1 MTTDTTALASRG
13 DTASG
18 DIGNNGSYQAVLSD
32 DGNLVAFYSYSDNL
46 VAGDTNN
53 TADVFLRNLAANQTT
68 ALSRGSSGELGNNFS
83 FSPAISGN
91 GHCVAFRSYADNMDP
106 AVGVTDFSFVY
117 MRTIAGE
124 CPNDPPDTTIT
135 GHPPAK
141 TRSRAATITS
151 TSNDSTAIFECAL
164 DGAAFA
170 RCGVSHNLLGLR
182 DGSHSSVAPRLTIV
196 IPRQKLKQVL
206 SQGLR
211 LRVRSSERAT
221 ASARVTRKGHV
232 LGTTRKSV
240 GTAARTLTIR
250 LHLSKKARRALLK
263 ARSVRLVLIVVGKD
277 ALGNQR
283 AVRRT
288 ITIRH

>member
-1 MTTDTTALASRG
+1 MRP
-13 DTASG
+13 
-18 DIGNNGSYQAVLSD
+18 
-32 DGNLVAFYSYSDNL
+32 
-46 VAGDTNN
+46 
-53 TADVFLRNLAANQTT
+53 ANQTT

-182 DGSHSSVAPRLTIV
+182 DGSHTVQVRAIDPAGNVDATPASVTWTVDATAPRLTIV

-240 GTAARTLTIR
+240 GTAARTLTNR

-288 ITIRH
+288 ITIRR